1 LNAIVLLVGG
11 SDADR
16 DWLVR
21 SLGEG
26 YQVQVARDVHEAI
39 ARVATGWPVTI
50 VVDAPGRPIGDVI
63 GELAAMSPRP
73 ILALSD
79 DRTGPVPDAVWYVL
93 RRRLPPGHVRA
104 LVAAA
109 VAGRVGRGTAPP
121 PLPAAPEEARRR
133 ERAFDLSRRLAVQR
147 DLAGAETTCASA
159 VAELVGADRAHC
171 LFFDAQSGSIWSE
184 SRQAEREDDR
194 RAIDGLVGFCARTGS
209 RAWAEEVKSD
219 PRWAAPIDDPGGA
232 GDERLLAV
240 PIAWRGEV
248 HAVLVAIRGPRRPA
262 FGEADA
268 ALVLAY
274 ADQAGPLL
282 EQLSHL
288 LAARAVL
295 DEQAQQGLFRPE
307 ALEAASGRR
316 RYGDVVR
323 VSPGWVIYAYW
334 ALVALLAA
342 TAVFL
347 VVGKVSTYSSG
358 PAVIRTTRRTEV
370 PARSAGS
377 VAEIHARAG
386 QKVDIGQTLVQL
398 DDAEQR
404 AEVRRLEREFDTQV
418 RSRMLDPGD
427 PGVAQAVSSLRLE
440 LERARMGAA
449 ERSIT
454 SPVAGIIGDVLARPG
469 QPIGPGDVVATIVD
483 PDSELEVV
491 ALLPGRDR
499 PQLQPGMVVRVELA
513 GYRYAYQDARIE
525 SVATEVVG
533 PTEARRYLGAQ
544 VADTVAVAGPV
555 VVVRARLVG
564 RSFVSDDETYR
575 YHDGMGGQAEV
586 KVRSERVLFALMPGL
601 KRL

>member
-26 YQVQVARDVHEAI
+26 YQVQVARDVHDAI

-50 VVDAPGRPIGDVI
+50 VVDAPGRPVGDAI

-184 SRQAEREDDR
+184 SRQADREDDR
-194 RAIDGLVGFCARTGS
+194 RAIDGLIGFCARTGS

-323 VSPGWVIYAYW
+323 VSPGWVVYAYW
-334 ALVALLAA
+334 ALVALLVA

>member
-26 YQVQVARDVHEAI
+26 YQVQVARDVHDAI

-50 VVDAPGRPIGDVI
+50 VVDAPGRPVGDAI

-219 PRWAAPIDDPGGA
+219 PRWAAAIDDPGGA

-240 PIAWRGEV
+240 PIAWRGET
-248 HAVLVAIRGPRRPA
+248 HAVLVAVRGPRRPA
-262 FGEADA
+262 FSEADA
-268 ALVLAY
+268 ALITAY

-323 VSPGWVIYAYW
+323 VSPGWVVYAYW
-334 ALVALLAA
+334 ALVALLVA